1 MFFIILYIFL
11 FLDDLDNGLLV
22 GSLKDT
28 TEIVVKP
35 NVMSSDRNININQNV
50 DDSVQTDAINQNY
63 CIPITKY
70 HNRFIYRTVLV
81 EKTLLESDFIYD
93 YCALVSK
100 AHMSIIYKNN
110 HAYST
115 NNSFVKISLIHEFDR
130 IKSEDSQSKIINPS
144 IIVRLCPLDPFMNN
158 IKKME
163 VIAWPTIYVTNVL
176 SKILG
181 LKMNSKVI
189 LEPLIQIENQIC
201 DIQNIHISPSNYMVS
216 SNYYYN
222 KRLFII
228 GYF

>member
-1 MFFIILYIFL
+1 MYIY
-11 FLDDLDNGLLV
+11 FLDDLDSGLQV
-22 GSLKDT
+22 GSLKDS

-35 NVMSSDRNININQNV
+35 NVMSSDRNININKNI

-81 EKTLLESDFIYD
+81 EKTLLESDYIYD

-110 HAYST
+110 DAYST
-115 NNSFVKISLIHEFDR
+115 KNSFVKISLIHEFDKM
-130 IKSEDSQSKIINPS
+130 KSEDSQIKSKIKNPS
-144 IIVRLCPLDPFMNN
+144 VIVRLCPLDPFMNN
-158 IKKME
+158 IEKME
-163 VIAWPTIYVTNVL
+163 VITWPTIYVTNIL

-189 LEPLIQIENQIC
+189 LEPLSEIENEIC
-201 DIQNIHISPSNYMVS
+201 DVQNIHISPSNNIVS

-222 KRLFII
+222 KNFLII
-228 GYF
+228 RYF

>member
-1 MFFIILYIFL
+1 MCLIILYIF
-11 FLDDLDNGLLV
+11 FSDDLENGLQV
-22 GSLKDT
+22 GSLKDS

-81 EKTLLESDFIYD
+81 EKTLLESDYIYD
-93 YCALVSK
+93 YCVLVSK
-100 AHMSIIYKNN
+100 AHMSIMYKNN
-110 HAYST
+110 DAYST
-115 NNSFVKISLIHEFDR
+115 KNSFVKISLFHELDR
-130 IKSEDSQSKIINPS
+130 IKSEDSKIKNSS

-158 IKKME
+158 IEKME
-163 VIAWPTIYVTNVL
+163 VITWPTIYVTNIL

-189 LEPLIQIENQIC
+189 LEPLSQIENEIC
-201 DIQNIHISPSNYMVS
+201 DVQNIHISPSNNMVC
-216 SNYYYN
+216 SNYY
-222 KRLFII
+222 
-228 GYF
+228 

>member
-1 MFFIILYIFL
+1 MAS
-11 FLDDLDNGLLV
+11 N
-22 GSLKDT
+22 
-28 TEIVVKP
+28 
-35 NVMSSDRNININQNV
+35 RNINIDQNM

-81 EKTLLESDFIYD
+81 EKTLLESDYIYD

-110 HAYST
+110 DAYYT
-115 NNSFVKISLIHEFDR
+115 KDTFVKISLIHELDR
-130 IKSEDSQSKIINPS
+130 IELEDSKIKSKIKNPS

-158 IKKME
+158 VEKME
-163 VIAWPTIYVTNVL
+163 VITWPTIYVTNTL

-189 LEPLIQIENQIC
+189 LEPLSQIENEIC
-201 DIQNIHISPSNYMVS
+201 DVQNIHISPSNNMVS
-216 SNYYYN
+216 VNYYTI
-222 KRLFII
+222 KHFSLFLI
-228 GYF
+228 FDFRK